1 VGATLGQELAG
12 GGVVAGVRAG
22 QQVQRDGLL
31 AGLVGHAE
39 GHPVGELFEWRAVGV
54 DLDLVS
60 RVGVEA
66 LRRVGPCG

>member
-22 QQVQRDGLL
+22 QQVQRDRLL

-39 GHPVGELFEWRAVGV
+39 GHPVGELFEWRAVGG
-54 DLDLVS
+54 S
-60 RVGVEA
+60 
-66 LRRVGPCG
+66 